1 MQRIG
6 KGKTAKPKRR
16 QRNARKAPAQQQ
28 ANGFSQRSHVPIR
41 FPLFPRQLQFS
52 SNWNRTIE
60 VDLGAGQFQW
70 SIGLF
75 DYLSHIPEYAVECY
89 RLYRYSRICGV
100 DIALSVVGES
110 DEANQN
116 FAYSAA
122 FARIPYDQVGLTPE
136 EIKLIRGSKYA
147 LVPTA
152 GMNKCVLRGSYGS
165 FDELGNPVYDR
176 TYWQSMADANVTT
189 PADTSRPVVGISV
202 RSVNGNRGIVSIN
215 VSATYHLQFFEL
227 EYSRLPNSNVRLNPQ
242 AQPILCPK
250 RRDNSRTQTD
260 KSDFDEI
267 SEKPA
272 PRRR

>member
-1 MQRIG
+1 M
-6 KGKTAKPKRR
+6 
-16 QRNARKAPAQQQ
+16 
-28 ANGFSQRSHVPIR
+28 
-41 FPLFPRQLQFS
+41 FPRQLQFS

-60 VDLGAGQFQW
+60 VDLSATQFNW
-70 SIGLF
+70 TIGLF

-89 RLYRYSRICGV
+89 QLYRYSRICGA
-100 DIALSVVGES
+100 DITLSVVGES

-122 FARIPYDQVGLTPE
+122 FARMPYDQVGLSPE

-152 GMNKCVLRGSYGS
+152 GMNRCVLKGSYGS

-176 TYWQSMADANVTT
+176 TYWQSRADANVTT
-189 PADTSRPVVGISV
+189 PTDLSRPVVGIAV
-202 RSVNGNRGIVSIN
+202 RSVNGNRGIVSVN

-227 EYSRLPNSNVRLNPQ
+227 EYSRLPNSKPRQNPP
-242 AQPILCPK
+242 APVFLCPT
-250 RRDNSRTQTD
+250 RRDNSRTHAEQ
-260 KSDFDEI
+260 SDFDDI
-267 SEKPA
+267 SEKQA